1 MNNNKYYYGCVLEKR
16 MSNSKTHEWNCEMFD
31 SFQEA
36 TSYVNLKTILCK
48 EPNGPVGHVVS
59 FSSAWPGFI
68 RRQLLYFD
76 LSTVFSIQHKK
87 NF

>member
-1 MNNNKYYYGCVLEKR
+1 MNNNKYYYACVLEKKL
-16 MSNSKTHEWNCEMFD
+16 SNSKRPEWNCEMFD
-31 SFQEA
+31 NFQEA

-59 FSSAWPGFI
+59 ISSAWPGFI

-76 LSTVFSIQHKK
+76 LSNVFPIHHLK
-87 NF
+87 